1 MTQTKIYIY
10 MYLQKNY
17 RALINESMRRMINK
31 NLNLAPHSGNVTEQ
45 TNLLVS
51 RL

>member
-17 RALINESMRRMINK
+17 RALINESSMRRMINK
-31 NLNLAPHSGNVTEQ
+31 NLNLAPHSGNVI
-45 TNLLVS
+45 LML
-51 RL
+51 RY

>member
-1 MTQTKIYIY
+1 

-17 RALINESMRRMINK
+17 RALINESSMRRMINK